1 MAESS
6 AEQEPEPVVRDEQT
20 AEQAAALAKKWHLVR
35 PAAIAILAISAA
47 ALVVL
52 LALYLRSYGAF
63 DAAPDSPQIGLA
75 ILLGALALMALAVIV
90 FRPERGSLRALV
102 STSAAWSAAL
112 LLAVIA
118 AWLAIATFERQ
129 DHWHGAPMLSQAD
142 VDAYLAAHVPA
153 GVEPILIPTGVLLKS
168 LEFLNGDNVQVTGY
182 AWQRFGPEIPDDL
195 IRGLVL
201 AEGTRDPF
209 KQTEAYRYEKDGI
222 ETVGWYFET
231 VLRQPFEYAEFPF
244 DEQDVW
250 LRLWSRDFAAST
262 VLVPDFAS
270 YTLIDPKALPGLEK
284 EFVYSGWTPIYSGFT
299 LSVQP
304 YTTTFG
310 IGTADARI
318 ALPEMYFN
326 LIVDRNFI
334 GPFFEHFVFALA
346 VAILLF
352 GLMAL
357 TTDDEALKARFQLTT
372 AGVLGASSG
381 LLFAVI
387 LKHNQLRNS
396 VGSNGVS
403 YIELI
408 PIILYGVIVVVVV
421 NAIVLASPF
430 KLKVVHRRSNLVPV
444 LAYWPTLLGL
454 LLIATLIV
462 FFRP

>member
-6 AEQEPEPVVRDEQT
+6 AEQKPEPVVLEERS
-20 AEQAAALAKKWHLVR
+20 AEDDAARAKKWRLVR
-35 PAAIAILAISAA
+35 PAAIAILCLSAGS
-47 ALVVL
+47 LVVL
-52 LALYLRSYGAF
+52 LALYLRSYGSF
-63 DAAPDSPQIGLA
+63 DAAPDSPRIGLA
-75 ILLGALALMALAVIV
+75 ILLGVLALMAAAVIV
-90 FRPERGSLRALV
+90 FRPEQGTVRALV
-102 STSAAWSAAL
+102 STSAAWSVAL
-112 LLAVIA
+112 LLAVIV
-118 AWLAIATFERQ
+118 AWFAIATVKRQ
-129 DHWHGAPMLSQAD
+129 DQWHGAPMLSQAD
-142 VDAYLAAHVPA
+142 VNDYLAKHVPA

-182 AWQRFGPEIPDDL
+182 VWQRFGPEIPDDL
-195 IRGLVL
+195 IRGLIL

-244 DEQDVW
+244 DMQDVW

-262 VLVPDFAS
+262 VLIPDFAS
-270 YTLIDPKALPGLEK
+270 YASLGPKALPGLEK
-284 EFVYSGWTPIYSGFT
+284 EFVYSGWTPNYSGFT
-299 LSVQP
+299 LSLQP
-304 YTTTFG
+304 YTTSFG
-310 IGTADARI
+310 IGTAEGRT
-318 ALPEMYFN
+318 ALPELYFN
-326 LIVDRNFI
+326 LIIDRNFV

-430 KLKVVHRRSNLVPV
+430 KLKVVHHRSNLVPV

-454 LLIATLIV
+454 ILIATLIV